1 MKVHDGPAATAVSGG
16 DMKVTVERELVSQA
30 EEEDM
35 EALLDTYVLF
45 STATKILAKEINSFF
60 LFLAKEINLV
70 GQIYI
75 GWGVAANRNS

>member
-1 MKVHDGPAATAVSGG
+1 MKVHDGPAATAGSGG

-45 STATKILAKEINSFF
+45 STDRKILAKEINSYF
-60 LFLAKEINLV
+60 FLAKEINLV
-70 GQIYI
+70 GQICI
-75 GWGVAANRNS
+75 GWGVSANRNS